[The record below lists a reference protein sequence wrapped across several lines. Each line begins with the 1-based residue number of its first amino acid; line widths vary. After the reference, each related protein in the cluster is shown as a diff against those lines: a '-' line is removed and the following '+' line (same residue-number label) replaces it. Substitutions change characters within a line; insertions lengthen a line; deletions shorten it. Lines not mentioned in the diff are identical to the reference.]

1 MRHLI
6 ALVPW
11 VLLAVLTLAAL
22 SLSPA
27 KADVPVRA
35 APAGMARLF
44 PAFVDAGPVH

>member
-1 MRHLI
+1 MRDLI
-6 ALVPW
+6 FVPW
-11 VLLAVLTLAAL
+11 VVLAVLTLAAL

-35 APAGMARLF
+35 AAPAGMARLF